1 MGELMQLGEHRGS
14 KRDAGGG
21 GGGFLSVSVVGVKM
35 CSD

>member
-21 GGGFLSVSVVGVKM
+21 GFLSVSVVGVKM